1 MSQSAPQVD
10 RFVHRFAVATC
21 VVALLPI
28 GIGTLVTTLR
38 AGMAFADWPT
48 SDGHN
53 MLLYPWLNDIRHTD
67 RFTEHGHRLAGM
79 IIGVTSIALVAVTF
93 MREQRRWVRIYSVGI
108 LLAVI
113 AQGLLGGARVL
124 LDASLLAMVH
134 SITGALFF
142 SLCVAFAVVT
152 SRHWNDSTEYR
163 VMPFGRSAAFVVLA
177 LPLLVLGQ
185 YWMGGMFRHMGR
197 MMFEHL
203 AGAAIVAI
211 VGLACSVLLI
221 RTGTSALRRSGQLI
235 LAALALQLCLG
246 VGAWVTK
253 LNVPALGWVVSTG
266 SPAAVIFRGSH
277 TIGGMLLLTSTV
289 LAAVHVGRCLSC
301 QAVVNHLTTE
311 STRPV
316 EGLA

>member
-1 MSQSAPQVD
+1 MSRSSSQVD
-10 RFVHRFAVATC
+10 SVVHRFAVATC

-79 IIGVTSIALVAVTF
+79 IIGLTSIALVAVTF
-93 MREQRRWVRIYSVGI
+93 MREQRRWVRIYSIVI
-108 LLAVI
+108 LVAVI

-142 SLCVAFAVVT
+142 ALCVAFAVVT
-152 SRHWNDSTEYR
+152 GRQWSSSASSTL
-163 VMPFGRSAAFVVLA
+163 PIGKPAALVVLT

-221 RTGTSALRRSGQLI
+221 RSGSGILRRSGKLI
-235 LAALALQLCLG
+235 LAALSLQLCLG

-266 SPAAVIFRGSH
+266 SPAAVIFRSSH

-289 LAAVHVGRCLSC
+289 LAAIHVGRRFSLRT
-301 QAVVNHLTTE
+301 AANHLTTD
-311 STRPV
+311 STRAM